1 MRDPGWK
8 QFERRVAR
16 LLGTERIPHTGA
28 RAGADAETPLFVFQ
42 FKKTGRLP
50 GYLRAWLDGV
60 RGTAAARRP
69 EKIGVVVLQA
79 PRTQDLD
86 AFVVVSLRDW
96 LDLHGPARPVEEDVP
111 IHSEDDCAP
120 ASTAGQR

>member
-42 FKKTGRLP
+42 FKKTKRLP
-50 GYLRAWLDGV
+50 GYLREWLDGV
-60 RGTAAARRP
+60 RITATAH
-69 EKIGVVVLQA
+69 KKTGVVVMQT

-86 AFVVVSLRDW
+86 AFVVISLRDW
-96 LDLHGPARPVEEDVP
+96 LELHGPSRPDQEAVHGAEDTT
-111 IHSEDDCAP
+111 P